1 MNRYVVGFV
10 FNKDLTQVL
19 LIHKNR
25 PDWQA
30 GKLNGPGGKI
40 EAEEDGVTAVVR
52 EIEEETGL
60 ATTHTDWCY
69 VKTLDDH
76 NEVDIFACQYS
87 GEQSDASTM
96 TDEEVGWHEIDNY
109 THETLYNIPE
119 LVLLCRQKLLENA
132 RN

>member
-1 MNRYVVGFV
+1 MSRYVVGFI

-25 PDWQA
+25 PEWQA

-40 EAEEDGVTAVVR
+40 EEGENGTKAVRR

-60 ATTHTDWCY
+60 KTDNSDWYY
-69 VKTLDDH
+69 VKTLSDY
-76 NEVDIFACQYS
+76 NEVDVFTCKYS
-87 GEQSDASTM
+87 GNQSDASTM
-96 TDEEVGWHEIDNY
+96 TDEKIGWFDINNY

-119 LVLLCRQKLLENA
+119 LVLLCKEKLSN
-132 RN
+132 